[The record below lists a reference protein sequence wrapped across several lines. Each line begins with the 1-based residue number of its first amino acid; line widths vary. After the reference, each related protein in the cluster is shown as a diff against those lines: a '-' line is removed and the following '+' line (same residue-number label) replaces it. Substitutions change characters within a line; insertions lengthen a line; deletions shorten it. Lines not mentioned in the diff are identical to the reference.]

1 MENKIFLNK
10 EYYLN
15 FLIEMFKNRYY
26 DKDYQDLNNKKLNLL
41 NSYLGLTNYISF
53 DFDNKKF
60 VFNPLNSIN
69 ISRLKNIKY
78 FSKFDFNNPNVI
90 KNFSKYIEMYFNE
103 LLIKYTN
110 QSYMIVSGITY
121 ETNDTNEFVKS
132 IMNYHQKDLIIS
144 SHMQQIKI
152 QYKESLDVLFDSL
165 YGEDIDRYIDSQEQL
180 VKWNTLIVDEND
192 LKILNHFLDDLDYF

>member
-15 FLIEMFKNRYY
+15 FLIEMFKNRHY

-110 QSYMIVSGITY
+110 QSYRIVSGITY

-152 QYKESLDVLFDSL
+152 QYKESLDLLFDSL
-165 YGEDIDRYIDSQEQL
+165 YGEDIDRYINSQEQL
-180 VKWNTLIVDEND
+180 VKWNTLIVEEND